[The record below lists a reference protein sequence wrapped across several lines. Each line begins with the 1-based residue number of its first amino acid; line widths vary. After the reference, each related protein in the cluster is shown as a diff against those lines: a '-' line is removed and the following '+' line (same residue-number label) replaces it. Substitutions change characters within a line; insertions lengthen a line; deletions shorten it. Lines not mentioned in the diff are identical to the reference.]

1 MSLEVD
7 QMKDILRNF
16 LGAQASLH
24 ASFGNSQA
32 GMPALP
38 GVFPGA
44 LPESFTEAEA
54 DLLSEYYELVLKWNR
69 RLHLTTLTR
78 PQEFFERHILESAF
92 AESLIR
98 PSVNQVWD
106 LGSGLGV
113 PGMVIAILRPDLNAR
128 LIEVS
133 RNKVLFLEEAAAYLK
148 LKNVEVIESR
158 IETIEGVPEESCL
171 TVRAIEKMEKMIPEI
186 LRLGEKA
193 NQILIFGAK
202 SLEEKMR
209 ALVNTD
215 KKIESLL
222 IPNSN
227 QRYVMNIIRSTWN
240 AVGRVDGHGDTETQ
254 S

>member
-16 LGAQASLH
+16 LGAQASLP
-24 ASFGNSQA
+24 AGSQNKQA
-32 GMPALP
+32 EMPAL
-38 GVFPGA
+38 PGA

-54 DLLSEYYELVLKWNR
+54 DLLSEYYELVLKWNK
-69 RLHLTTLTR
+69 RLHLTTLAR

-92 AESLIR
+92 AESLIL
-98 PSVNQVWD
+98 PSANQVWD

-113 PGMVIAILRPDLNAR
+113 PGMVIAILRPDLNVR

-158 IETIEGVPEESCL
+158 IETIERAPEESCL
-171 TVRAIEKMEKMIPEI
+171 TVRAIEKMEKLIPEI
-186 LRLGEKA
+186 LGLGAKA
-193 NQILIFGAK
+193 TQILIFGGK
-202 SLEEKMR
+202 SLEEKTR
-209 ALVNTD
+209 ALVYID

-222 IPNSN
+222 IPGSN
-227 QRYVMNIIRSTWN
+227 QRYVINIIRSTWN
-240 AVGRVDGHGDTETQ
+240 AGGRGR
-254 S
+254 